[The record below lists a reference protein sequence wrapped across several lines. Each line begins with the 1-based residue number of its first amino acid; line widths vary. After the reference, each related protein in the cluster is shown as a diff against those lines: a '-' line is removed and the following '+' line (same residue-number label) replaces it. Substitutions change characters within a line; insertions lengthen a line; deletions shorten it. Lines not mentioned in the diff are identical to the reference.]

1 MNDRLPYAD
10 VSIATVLVA
19 VGTALAAYPWL
30 GGTATLSIALVA
42 AAVIAMLAVF
52 AGALRVRPRG
62 VTSGQIPWN

>member
-30 GGTATLSIALVA
+30 GGTAIFFAALA
-42 AAVIAMLAVF
+42 A
-52 AGALRVRPRG
+52 AGALLVVFASAVRVKPRG
-62 VTSGQIPWN
+62 VTSGQIPWT